1 MRSSLRSIAS
11 FGELRPSS
19 IPLHAVLTHSVIKRS
34 YIGYSNANYVLSEM
48 RDPIRTIKKAAPIA
62 LSAIT
67 ATYLLVNV
75 AYFIVVDKKEILA
88 SGQAVT

>member
-1 MRSSLRSIAS
+1 M
-11 FGELRPSS
+11 GY
-19 IPLHAVLTHSVIKRS
+19 VRS
-34 YIGYSNANYVLSEM
+34 YVGYSNANYVLSEI

-62 LSAIT
+62 LTLIT

-75 AYFIVVDKKEILA
+75 AYFIVVDKTEILT